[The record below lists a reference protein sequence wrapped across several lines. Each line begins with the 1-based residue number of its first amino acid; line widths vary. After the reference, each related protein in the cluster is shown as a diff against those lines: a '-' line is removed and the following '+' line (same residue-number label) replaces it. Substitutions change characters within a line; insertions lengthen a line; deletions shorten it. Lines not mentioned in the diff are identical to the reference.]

1 MRTPSESI
9 KTHLNQLKI
18 NVYDSEALLSN
29 EEKSFYGNNK
39 NSFQTI
45 DEITVEKMNLQEI
58 KTVLI
63 QHIKRMKVI
72 K

>member
-9 KTHLNQLKI
+9 KTYLNQLKI
-18 NVYDSEALLSN
+18 NVYDSEALHSN
-29 EEKSFYGNNK
+29 EEKSFYANNK

>member
-29 EEKSFYGNNK
+29 EEKSFYANNK

-63 QHIKRMKVI
+63 HHIKRMKVI